1 SLIYNEQSVA
11 IAFIKLIIPTILIGI
26 YIIRKIDVKRTKL
39 KIREGFLVVALTWL
53 IASIL
58 GAFPYI
64 MTGLIDNFINAF
76 FESTSG
82 FTTTGATLL
91 SNVEILPKG
100 LLFWRSFSQWLG
112 AMGILIFAVSL
123 LPALG
128 ISGQRMAK
136 AETPGPT
143 LNKIVPRMSD
153 SAKILYLIYIIFT
166 VLAFLLFLRKVNIFD
181 AILLTFSSVA
191 SGGLINYNDGIAHFD
206 SIYIESIVIIFT
218 LLVCVN
224 FTLYYNIVRG
234 NLREFF
240 SDRELRTFI
249 GILITAIILITANL
263 WLTDTYDTLS
273 ESIRYSIFQSSSF
286 ITTTGHFSTDFNQW
300 PSFSKMILF
309 LLMLIGAC
317 SSSTGGGIKVI
328 RIIILFK
335 LIQRGFNKKL
345 HPRAVIPIKLQDR
358 PVPIESVT
366 GITSFLY
373 LYIFIFSLSTVVLSF
388 ENIDLLTIFSTVA
401 AILNNVGTGLDIIGP
416 MGSFDGFSAFSKL
429 YLSILML
436 VGRLELFTIV
446 ILFTPSFWNPD
457 R

>member
-1 SLIYNEQSVA
+1 MGLNIKAIVKIIGMILTILGVSMVPSVIVSLIYNEQSVA

-143 LNKIVPRMSD
+143 LK
-153 SAKILYLIYIIFT
+153 
-166 VLAFLLFLRKVNIFD
+166 
-181 AILLTFSSVA
+181 
-191 SGGLINYNDGIAHFD
+191 
-206 SIYIESIVIIFT
+206 
-218 LLVCVN
+218 
-224 FTLYYNIVRG
+224 
-234 NLREFF
+234 
-240 SDRELRTFI
+240 
-249 GILITAIILITANL
+249 
-263 WLTDTYDTLS
+263 
-273 ESIRYSIFQSSSF
+273 
-286 ITTTGHFSTDFNQW
+286 
-300 PSFSKMILF
+300 
-309 LLMLIGAC
+309 
-317 SSSTGGGIKVI
+317 
-328 RIIILFK
+328 
-335 LIQRGFNKKL
+335 
-345 HPRAVIPIKLQDR
+345 
-358 PVPIESVT
+358 
-366 GITSFLY
+366 
-373 LYIFIFSLSTVVLSF
+373 
-388 ENIDLLTIFSTVA
+388 
-401 AILNNVGTGLDIIGP
+401 
-416 MGSFDGFSAFSKL
+416 
-429 YLSILML
+429 
-436 VGRLELFTIV
+436 
-446 ILFTPSFWNPD
+446 
-457 R
+457 